1 MKKVF
6 IAATGQNAGKTTACL
21 GLMHAFQQRGYKV
34 GFIKPVGQRYVEE
47 EGAKIDEDAVLIAR
61 TFGKTSPVK
70 YLNPVSVPQGFTQ
83 EYIQNRSPNKLVTM
97 LLEGVETVSAG
108 NDIIIFE
115 GTGHGGVGSVI
126 DLSNAEVA
134 RLVNA
139 QVIIISGGGVGRAI
153 DEVCLNRCLFENK
166 KVPLLGVIVNK
177 VLEDKYAKIAPLVK
191 KGLELQG
198 IETLGVVPFTPALS
212 YPSIEQLVEEL
223 DLKVIAGKPSMGNK
237 VVYTLIAAMTPQNTV
252 TQMRDHTLV
261 ITPGDRV
268 DNLLVA
274 LSSHLIRGEMGFRV
288 AGIVLTGGFIPH
300 FSIMGML
307 KETDIPVLATEQ
319 STYDVASAI
328 NSLTVKIGAMDREKI
343 DLAIQLITQHVAI
356 DRILDRI

>member
-21 GLMHAFQQRGYKV
+21 GLMHAFQHRGYKV
-34 GFIKPVGQRYVEE
+34 GFIKPVGQRFIEE
-47 EGAKIDEDAVLIAR
+47 DGAKIDEDAVLIAR
-61 TFGKTSPVK
+61 TFGKTGPVK

-83 EYIQNRSPNKLVTM
+83 EYIRSRSPNKLVSM
-97 LLEGVETVSAG
+97 LLEGVEEVSVG

-134 RLVNA
+134 RLVDA

-153 DEVCLNRCLFENK
+153 DEVCLNRCLFEHKN
-166 KVPLLGVIVNK
+166 VRVLGVIVNK
-177 VLEDKYAKIAPLVK
+177 VLEEKYDKIAPLVK
-191 KGLELQG
+191 MGLQQQG

-212 YPSIEQLVEEL
+212 YPSIEQLAEEL
-223 DLKVIAGKPSMGNK
+223 GFNVITGQAHLSNKVI
-237 VVYTLIAAMTPQNTV
+237 YTLIAAMTPQNTI

-274 LSSHLIRGEMGFRV
+274 LSSHLIRGGMGFRV
-288 AGIVLTGGFIPH
+288 AGIVMTGGFIPH

-307 KETDIPVLATEQ
+307 TQTDIPVLSTEQ

-343 DLAIQLITQHVAI
+343 DLAIQLITNYVEI
-356 DRILDRI
+356 DTILDRI